1 MDRQALETQL
11 EEIQGYREDYEKNN
25 QYDASAESIAKYRDS
40 AQYIVVATNI
50 GMDEETSSEYYEQR
64 NQYLDGAITLDE
76 FIRNI
81 DQKLQMI
88 VLEGM

>member
-1 MDRQALETQL
+1 M
-11 EEIQGYREDYEKNN
+11 
-25 QYDASAESIAKYRDS
+25 
-40 AQYIVVATNI
+40 ATNI

-88 VLEGM
+88 VLEGR